1 MFACFVIKVS
11 ELRGSKRKNWY
22 LFLVII
28 ELNVPRFLL
37 ICDMLNFKET
47 GSIFNWQTKFLS
59 VFMVISLISFSS
71 QIEMSLVMAIAP
83 FIYWKFLSL
92 LILCFY
98 HTTHRFWNS
107 SNCFIDIYL
116 PVHLFIYSLSILIYG
131 SSQRVINLLTFN
143 NLRNFKVIN
152 CSLTK

>member
-98 HTTHRFWNS
+98 HTTHRFWKFFKLFYWYIPA
-107 SNCFIDIYL
+107 CTFIYL
-116 PVHLFIYSLSILIYG
+116 FIIYFNLWFFPKG
-131 SSQRVINLLTFN
+131 YKFINKF
-143 NLRNFKVIN
+143 
-152 CSLTK
+152 